1 MSDTKIYLGIEI
13 GDASLKV
20 ALLDSAEKR
29 VLKTAVLETETSPI
43 DDIYTFETVLQGW
56 MDSIQVEKVDAISV
70 AIPAFRSII
79 RQIYVPAEAAAHLDD
94 YLRWYL
100 GLITNADKD
109 AYVLDYNILSGDA
122 NVGLTVLL
130 IAVRRQWVDALRKGF
145 RTKALAPKAMEVDVL
160 SVMNLM
166 DVAENISDLQC
177 VIKADYMGVTLM
189 WLSKDNL
196 QGLRCVSTLPLV
208 NKSREEAYDLLA
220 REIKRQIGLAKDE
233 NAALDIHQINICG
246 ELAMD
251 PLFVQNLRKYTEDYQ
266 FSLMD
271 TFSNLRLPVD
281 AEESSAVLCCAGAI
295 GTALN
300 VMEEGV

>member
-1 MSDTKIYLGIEI
+1 MSDTKIYLGIEV

-56 MDSIQVEKVDAISV
+56 MDSVQVENVEAISV

-79 RQIYVPAEAAAHLDD
+79 RQIYVPAEAAAHLED

-109 AYVLDYNILSGDA
+109 AYVLDYKVLSGEA
-122 NVGLTVLL
+122 SVGLTVLL

-145 RTKALAPKAMEVDVL
+145 RTKSLAPKAMEVDVL
-160 SVMNLM
+160 SVLNLM
-166 DVAENISDLQC
+166 DMAEGIQNLQC

-208 NKSREEAYDLLA
+208 NKSREEAYELLA
-220 REIKRQIGLAKDE
+220 REIKRQLTLAKEE

-266 FSLMD
+266 FALMD
-271 TFSNLRLPVD
+271 SFSNLRLPVD

-300 VMEEGV
+300 VMEGV